1 MPKKLSAGN
10 LMTKVGAYAFIVVL
24 IVAVVAGLAVSKLD
38 LNQLAWVSLALAI
51 LGIVIGLTMIT
62 EKEVT
67 AFLIVAVALIVTN
80 GVGAFANL
88 NQIWGGLGT
97 AIQQVVT
104 NIATFVAPAAVI
116 LSVKSIYALARTK

>member
-24 IVAVVAGLAVSKLD
+24 IVAVVAGLAVSQLT
-38 LNQLAWVSLALAI
+38 NQQAWVSLALAI
-51 LGIVIGLTMIT
+51 LGIVVGLTMIT

-80 GVGAFANL
+80 GVGAFATL
-88 NQIWGGLGT
+88 DTIWGGLGT

-116 LSVKSIYALARTK
+116 LSVKSIYALARKK

>member
-1 MPKKLSAGN
+1 MPKKLAAGN

-24 IVAVVAGLAVSKLD
+24 IVAVVAGLAVSKLVD
-38 LNQLAWVSLALAI
+38 QQAWVSLALAV

-67 AFLIVAVALIVTN
+67 PFLIVAVALIVTN
-80 GVGAFANL
+80 GVGAFATL
-88 NQIWGGLGT
+88 NTIYGGFGT

-116 LSVKSIYALARTK
+116 LSVKGIYALARTK